1 MNEKIG
7 EVTLNY
13 NFYKGEDLYSDGE
26 IEDKLLDIVQKCENE
41 EDIYQELLMSDEW
54 PILYHLSP
62 IRHNIL
68 EWYDFEPNGSV
79 LEIGAG
85 CGAISGLFCKKL
97 YRVVA
102 LDLSKKRSLINANR
116 NRNYNNLEIIVANF
130 EDVEIN
136 EKFDYVSLI
145 GVLEYAIYYIN
156 SPDPFVDMLKKV
168 RSFLKPNGKLLL
180 AIENKYGLKYWAG
193 ATEDHTGNLFDG
205 IQGYENVDR
214 VRTFSRKSLEK
225 LLRQAG
231 FEACDFY
238 YPYPDYKLP
247 LEIFSE
253 EHLPKKGDIKAAAPS
268 YDRDRISLFNEVQ
281 AIDSICE
288 DGLFEEFANSFL
300 VIAN

>member
-1 MNEKIG
+1 MNEKVG

-13 NFYKGEDLYSDGE
+13 SFYKGTDLYSDGE
-26 IEDKLLDIVQKCENE
+26 IEDKLLEIVTRCDNE
-41 EDIYQELLMSDEW
+41 EEIYQELLINDEW
-54 PILYHLSP
+54 PVLYHLSP

-68 EWYDFEPNGSV
+68 EWYDFDKNASI

-85 CGAISGLFCKKL
+85 CGAISGLFCQKL
-97 YRVVA
+97 DRVVA

-116 NRNYNNLEIIVANF
+116 NKRYKNLEIIVANF
-130 EDVEIN
+130 EDVAID

-145 GVLEYAIYYIN
+145 GVLEYAIYYID
-156 SPDPFVDMLKKV
+156 SPKPFVDMLKKV
-168 RSFLKPNGKLLL
+168 KEFLKPGGKLLL

-205 IQGYENVDR
+205 IQGYENVER
-214 VRTFSRKSLEK
+214 VRTFSKGSLEK
-225 LLRQAG
+225 LLREAG
-231 FEACDFY
+231 FEKCDFY

-253 EHLPKKGDIKAAAPS
+253 ESIPQKGDIKTAAPS

-281 AIDSICE
+281 AFDSICE

-300 VIAN
+300 VIAK